1 MDPFPDEKSETRNLG
16 DCPETRAK
24 LELGSRSLYV
34 VPLHCTYQPP
44 LPRRPRF
51 QNALAHG
58 ATQPQPGVQE
68 AGRRHAA
75 PILSPDPAPDVIQPS
90 ANSDLRRRQR
100 PIQGGPRGSP
110 CF

>member
-1 MDPFPDEKSETRNLG
+1 MDPFPDKKSETRNLG

-68 AGRRHAA
+68 AAGRHAA
-75 PILSPDPAPDVIQPS
+75 PILSPAPAPDVIQSS
-90 ANSDLRRRQR
+90 ANSDLRRR
-100 PIQGGPRGSP
+100 
-110 CF
+110 